1 VKIPVDSTFDHKDPY
16 KTLGVAPSAATADI
30 RKAYL
35 ELARRL
41 HPNLFATD
49 PEKYR
54 TTTALMQ
61 DINAAYE
68 LLSDPAQ
75 REFWDRR
82 HPVAQRVAPQA
93 APGRQ
98 RGQSKYFD
106 FEAVHLI
113 IRKYNEFVNSLRTAV
128 QRQEAIRRIK
138 RFQSSRAG
146 TAYIRNLVT
155 LHYCEVMDF
164 LKNNPRISVYDDG
177 LVEFMYLAGGDLFPG
192 MLEVAPSSVFIT
204 YAYVVFQENKGK
216 LPAGLR
222 VKWRRARRPGR
233 SLVRLRL
240 PGPGTGSASTRPK
253 TAKGTGAKVWE
264 WLMAKPGSPRK

>member
-1 VKIPVDSTFDHKDPY
+1 
-16 KTLGVAPSAATADI
+16 
-30 RKAYL
+30 
-35 ELARRL
+35 
-41 HPNLFATD
+41 
-49 PEKYR
+49 
-54 TTTALMQ
+54 MQ

-93 APGRQ
+93 APGRP

-106 FEAVHLI
+106 FEAVHVI
-113 IRKYNEFVNSLRTAV
+113 IRKYNEFVNSLRTAA
-128 QRQEAIRRIK
+128 QRQETIRRIK

-146 TAYIRNLVT
+146 TIYIRKLVT
-155 LHYCEVMDF
+155 LHYSDVMDF
-164 LKNNPRISVYDDG
+164 LRSNPRISMYDDG
-177 LVEFMYLAGGDLFPG
+177 LVEFMYLAGGDLVPG
-192 MLEVAPSSVFIT
+192 MLEVSPSSVFIT

-222 VKWRRARRPGR
+222 VKWRRARKPGS

-240 PGPGTGSASTRPK
+240 PGPTTGASTRPK

>member
-1 VKIPVDSTFDHKDPY
+1 MKIPVDSTFDHRDPY
-16 KTLGVAPSAATADI
+16 KTLGVTSSASPADI

-41 HPNLFATD
+41 HPNFFATD

-54 TTTALMQ
+54 STTALMQ

-68 LLSDPAQ
+68 LLSDPAR
-75 REFWDRR
+75 REHWDRGHSVAPR
-82 HPVAQRVAPQA
+82 GAQRPAPA
-93 APGRQ
+93 EARP
-98 RGQSKYFD
+98 QSRYFD

-113 IRKYNEFVNSLRTAV
+113 IRKYNQFVGSLRTAAE
-128 QRQEAIRRIK
+128 RQEVIRRIR

-146 TAYIRNLVT
+146 TAYIRKLVS

-164 LKNNPRISVYDDG
+164 LKNNPRISMYDDG
-177 LVEFMYLAGGDLFPG
+177 LVEFMYMAGGDLFPG

-204 YAYVVFQENKGK
+204 YAYLVCQENKGK

-222 VKWRRARRPGR
+222 VKWRRARRPKK

-240 PGPGTGSASTRPK
+240 PGPGTARPK
-253 TAKGTGAKVWE
+253 PAKGTGAKVWE